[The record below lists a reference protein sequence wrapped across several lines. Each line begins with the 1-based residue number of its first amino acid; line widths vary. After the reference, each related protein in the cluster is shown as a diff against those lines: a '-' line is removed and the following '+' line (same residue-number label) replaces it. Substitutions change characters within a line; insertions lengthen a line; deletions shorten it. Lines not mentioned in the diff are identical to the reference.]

1 LAQELLEHS
10 FCSKISGDTKVLKA
24 WLGAIL
30 LSRPGGASLLCR
42 HLLSHL
48 PEGLFKLAKAIR
60 TRRDEI
66 IARPGLPHWYAE
78 TKTLYNRIVAFY
90 FELYQAHPGLLDLDP
105 QAALTQAEK
114 LTHRTKNNPTPL
126 WPLVEAIPADIPA
139 MVRRAAINAARGAFQ
154 SFYANYQRWHKQK
167 EKFVAKGKQFHH
179 RPPVP
184 PRAFNFNV
192 PFYAGMFKERTETG
206 LMVRLYSGT
215 SWQWVKLRLA
225 KRAEVMPAEWA
236 AGSPIIVQR
245 DGRFR
250 LHTPLEKNFK
260 KPAKAIEQVATNPHL
275 RLCAV
280 DLNLG
285 EAQAVCTILEADGTE
300 GATLFI
306 RGGHSLHARRK
317 RLLGQVAVKR
327 SKTGILAESEQ
338 DNKCLWAKI
347 RAIEDNEAHRVSRR
361 IVDFAREHGA
371 TILVFEH
378 LGKLKPVKGRY
389 SKRSNQKRAHWLKGR
404 IVKYARYKAWADGL
418 LTCRVS
424 PAFTSQDCSGCGHRP
439 VARYAEGEAP
449 LEYRPGGPLFLCA
462 NCLKRGNADKNA
474 SVNIGSR
481 FLIRCFEHLSKK
493 PLAKAEGVGF
503 THAGASS
510 SQIQAGGLNGLAL
523 PLVSLAKMR
532 LTGRGYAAGTG
543 DSVYAGVPEE
553 AAAL

>member
-1 LAQELLEHS
+1 M
-10 FCSKISGDTKVLKA
+10 
-24 WLGAIL
+24 
-30 LSRPGGASLLCR
+30 
-42 HLLSHL
+42 
-48 PEGLFKLAKAIR
+48 AKAIR

-66 IARPGLPHWYAE
+66 IARPGLAHWYVE
-78 TKTLYNRIVAFY
+78 TKALYNLIVAFY
-90 FELYQAHPGLLDLDP
+90 FELYQAHPGLLDLDRKE
-105 QAALTQAEK
+105 ALTQAEK

-139 MVRRAAINAARGAFQ
+139 MLRRAAINAARGAFQ
-154 SFYANYQRWHKQK
+154 SFYSNYQRWQKQK

-184 PRAFNFNV
+184 PRVFNFNV

-225 KRAEVMPAEWA
+225 KRAEVMPAEWE
-236 AGSPIIVQR
+236 AGSPVIVQCN
-245 DGRFR
+245 GRFR
-250 LHTPLEKNFK
+250 LHTPLEKKFK

-275 RLCAV
+275 QLCNV

-285 EAQAVCTILEADGTE
+285 DAQAVCTILQADGTE

-306 RGGHSLHARRK
+306 RGGNSLHARRK

-327 SKTGILAESEQ
+327 SKTGILAEGEP

-347 RAIEDNEAHRVSRR
+347 RAIDNNEAHRVSRR

-389 SKRSNQKRAHWLKGR
+389 SKRGNDKRAYWLKGR
-404 IVKYARYKAWADGL
+404 IVKYARYKAWENGI

-424 PAFTSQDCSGCGHRP
+424 PVFTSQDCSGCGHRP
-439 VARYAEGEAP
+439 VARYAQGEAP

-462 NCLKRGNADKNA
+462 NCLKRGNADRNA
-474 SVNIGSR
+474 SVNIGFR
-481 FLIRCFEHLSKK
+481 FLIRSLEHLFQK
-493 PLAKAEGVGF
+493 PLSKDKGVGS
-503 THAGASS
+503 TQARDAV
-510 SQIQAGGLNGLAL
+510 SQIQIGGFNGLAL

-532 LTGRGYAAGTG
+532 LNGRGYAAGTG
-543 DSVYAGVPEE
+543 ESVYAGVPEE